1 MSQIPWQEVLGW
13 GHKELT
19 DLRYVAYAYIQQ
31 GIYDV
36 ALTVFEALAVLT
48 PPTAYDFQTM
58 GAVYLQLGNGLKSL
72 EYLDKALKIEPS
84 HLPSQLNRAKALF
97 LLGYRKQALNQTIE
111 LEKCNSPEIASQAAA
126 LTLSYR

>member
-13 GHKELT
+13 GNKELT

-58 GAVYLQLGNGLKSL
+58 GAVYLQLGNGLKAL
-72 EYLDKALKIEPS
+72 EYLDKALKVDPS

-111 LEKCNSPEIASQAAA
+111 LEKCNVAEIAAQASA